1 MYILYVGIVLDMTIC
16 INFFH
21 TINKKIKKYYYIYLC
36 LDVILIKKAMKKIM
50 Q

>member
-1 MYILYVGIVLDMTIC
+1 MYVLYVGIVLDMTIC

-21 TINKKIKKYYYIYLC
+21 TINKKINKIKIYIFVS
-36 LDVILIKKAMKKIM
+36 DVILIKKAMKKIM

>member
-16 INFFH
+16 INFF
-21 TINKKIKKYYYIYLC
+21 ILLIKKILLYIFVS
-36 LDVILIKKAMKKIM
+36 DVILIKKAMKKIM